1 MAAATLDVDMFA
13 VVVENDLGLLESQR
27 TSVPDAILVSDIR
40 LIGSSAFAKFIE
52 KRSITDI
59 LIIAGPPCQP
69 NSRMNP
75 DSAEFEDPRAPLSD
89 HVYRVQQE
97 FLSVD
102 YGVQVHLIVE
112 DGAPPPPKS
121 VSTRV
126 DHIAFHVDDTDVV
139 EQLLRE
145 HGIEYRASK
154 VADTGV
160 TQLFFCDPDGNH
172 IEIGCYPPPVT

>member
-1 MAAATLDVDMFA
+1 MTTDLEASRAFYRDVLGFRTIQRPYFLFA
-13 VVVENDLGLLESQR
+13 GAWLFN
-27 TSVPDAILVSDIR
+27 
-40 LIGSSAFAKFIE
+40 
-52 KRSITDI
+52 
-59 LIIAGPPCQP
+59 
-69 NSRMNP
+69 
-75 DSAEFEDPRAPLSD
+75 
-89 HVYRVQQE
+89 
-97 FLSVD
+97 